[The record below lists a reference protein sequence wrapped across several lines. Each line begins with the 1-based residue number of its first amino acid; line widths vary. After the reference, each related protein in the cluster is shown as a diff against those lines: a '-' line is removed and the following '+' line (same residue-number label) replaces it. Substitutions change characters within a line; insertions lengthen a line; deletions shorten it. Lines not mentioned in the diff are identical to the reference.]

1 MKKKINPEDYIVGP
15 DATIEDIDLDE
26 EVVHYQGERLTEAR
40 AALLA
45 EESLHHAAL
54 SRATRLRNLVPG
66 RKSLSG
72 GSTHSPA
79 LNLRMPQAEFDAFD
93 QLARRRGVKRS
104 TLARQVLEDY
114 LAEHLDELP

>member
-1 MKKKINPEDYIVGP
+1 MQSWRRPYHLGV
-15 DATIEDIDLDE
+15 
-26 EVVHYQGERLTEAR
+26 R
-40 AALLA
+40 
-45 EESLHHAAL
+45 
-54 SRATRLRNLVPG
+54 SRWPRNLVPG

>member
-1 MKKKINPEDYIVGP
+1 M
-15 DATIEDIDLDE
+15 
-26 EVVHYQGERLTEAR
+26 RLY
-40 AALLA
+40 LA
-45 EESLHHAAL
+45 Q
-54 SRATRLRNLVPG
+54 LVCEPSAWPQ
-66 RKSLSG
+66 SLSG

-114 LAEHLDELP
+114 LAEHLGAGLILPGLYRLGAKTRSACYPVRVLADPDAERELVRGSGERF

>member
-1 MKKKINPEDYIVGP
+1 MESANQDGLIPPGITSYSKSES
-15 DATIEDIDLDE
+15 
-26 EVVHYQGERLTEAR
+26 VVDD
-40 AALLA
+40 
-45 EESLHHAAL
+45 
-54 SRATRLRNLVPG
+54 VG

-104 TLARQVLEDY
+104 ALARQVLEDY
-114 LAEHLDELP
+114 LAEHLDELA